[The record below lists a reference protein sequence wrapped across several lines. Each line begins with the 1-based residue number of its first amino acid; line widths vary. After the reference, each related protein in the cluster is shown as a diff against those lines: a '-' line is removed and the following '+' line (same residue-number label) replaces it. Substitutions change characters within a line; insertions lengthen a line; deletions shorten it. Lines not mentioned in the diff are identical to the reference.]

1 MSVFYFKL
9 LLPKPKNRSIK
20 NKLKNWVRTLNENEV
35 YLKEREI
42 YIFKKKC
49 NELIFF
55 IFFKF
60 SVDELM

>member
-49 NELIFF
+49 NELIFLYF
-55 IFFKF
+55 L
-60 SVDELM
+60 SLV